1 MTSAI
6 ADRAMQSLRRS
17 ISAAAARGALARA
30 TGPSAGVSWTP
41 AVSVAPFAARRH
53 KTTEALADELVSAC
67 DELLAAG
74 KRVNWVFLG
83 APGVGKGTYA
93 TRISKLMQIP
103 HISAGDLV
111 RDEIKRGTALG
122 AEMEAITSKGQLL
135 PDAMILDILKNRVQK
150 GVENGERGFL
160 LDGFPRTVHQAEQLR
175 TFAEVTQVMNLGL
188 REEILIEKCCAR
200 RICKECG
207 KNFNIADINYPGDPP
222 IVMPPLNPPAGCEG
236 KMEQRKDDTEEVVR
250 ARLQVYKDNSIP
262 VEDYYRRE
270 GILTDFEIKSGIPE
284 TMPRL
289 LEVILGIVRSTK

>member
-1 MTSAI
+1 M
-6 ADRAMQSLRRS
+6 LRRAA
-17 ISAAAARGALARA
+17 SAFTAFGAPACAAHTSNSATRALAPLA
-30 TGPSAGVSWTP
+30 Q
-41 AVSVAPFAARRH
+41 RRCNS
-53 KTTEALADELVSAC
+53 TEALADELVSAC
-67 DELLAAG
+67 DTMLAAG

-111 RDEIKRGTALG
+111 RDEIKKGTELG
-122 AEMEAITSKGQLL
+122 ATMEAITSTGKLL
-135 PDAMILDILKNRVQK
+135 PDTMILDILKQRVEE
-150 GVENGERGFL
+150 GVVNGERGFL
-160 LDGFPRTVHQAEQLR
+160 LDGFPRTVPQAKALAE
-175 TFAEVTQVMNLGL
+175 FAEVTQVMNLGL

-200 RICKECG
+200 RICSECG

-236 KMEQRKDDTEEVVR
+236 KMTQRKDDTEEVVK

-262 VEDYYRRE
+262 VEEFYRAKQN
-270 GILTDFEIKSGIPE
+270 LTDFEIKSGIPE

-289 LEVILGIVRSTK
+289 LRVILDIVKGN